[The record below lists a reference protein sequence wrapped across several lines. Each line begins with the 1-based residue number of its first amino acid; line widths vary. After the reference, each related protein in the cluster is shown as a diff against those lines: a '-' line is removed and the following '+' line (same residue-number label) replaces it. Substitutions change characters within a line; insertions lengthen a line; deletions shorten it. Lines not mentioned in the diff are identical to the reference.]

1 MSRGLS
7 PEEPAS
13 DLTETHSAAGCFS
26 AAAPPTVELGHESV
40 TEQIAAGIEESLAFP
55 YFLAQDTMGADQT
68 PGTIVPA

>member
-1 MSRGLS
+1 M
-7 PEEPAS
+7 
-13 DLTETHSAAGCFS
+13 
-26 AAAPPTVELGHESV
+26 ELGHESV